1 MARVRLDQRVLELGL
16 ETTLRLSRARI
27 LAGEVRQGDRV
38 LDKPGQLVAED
49 AALTLAERPRFVSRG
64 GEKRAGALEAFG
76 IDPAGLRCADA
87 GASTGGFTDCL
98 LQHGAASV
106 LAIDVGYGQLAL
118 KLREDRRVT
127 VCERTNLRHYSLPP
141 GERRFDLVTADL
153 SFISLRAVLEPLVAL
168 TRSGGRLLLLVKP
181 QFELERTAVGAGG
194 VVRDP
199 EARARAAREVA
210 AAARDRGLLLLGE
223 ADSVLP
229 GPKGNV
235 ERFLW
240 LERGPPAADKGI

>member
-1 MARVRLDQRVLELGL
+1 MVRVRLDQRVLELGL
-16 ETTLRLSRARI
+16 ENTLRLSRARI
-27 LAGEVRQGDRV
+27 LAGEVREGDRV

-64 GEKRAGALEAFG
+64 GEKLAGALEAFG
-76 IDPAGLRCADA
+76 IDPGGLRCADA

-141 GERRFDLVTADL
+141 GERCFDLVTADL

-240 LERGPPAADKGI
+240 LEWGPAGADKSF

>member
-27 LAGEVRQGDRV
+27 LAGEVREGDRV

-64 GEKRAGALEAFG
+64 GEKLAGALEAFG

-141 GERRFDLVTADL
+141 GERRFDLVAADL

-181 QFELERTAVGAGG
+181 QFELERAAVGAGG

-210 AAARDRGLLLLGE
+210 AAARDRGLLLRGE

-240 LERGPPAADKGI
+240 LERGPPAADKTV